1 MVKLTFQPWKF
12 SFLHPQQLFLEDCSS
27 TCGWVAAS
35 SEVFLLETIL
45 AGLNFCF
52 KTCTRRCFMFFKW
65 KQHIKKDCSSWT
77 WDETLPLLFQSLK
90 LSLQL
95 GKSRHVLT
103 DWCKSQII
111 SFKSGCEYPEKM
123 LPFEAPQLLSFLGR
137 AHQYLKQTQNTAAW
151 THTCSV
157 YKTQPTYLGY
167 LPLLAGTF
175 QSFSFAF
182 SHRCVHH
189 PRGMSHSQALF
200 HSLLPTLLFRHQHWE
215 FSRAAQF

>member
-12 SFLHPQQLFLEDCSS
+12 SFLHPQQLFLEGCSS

-35 SEVFLLETIL
+35 LQVFLLETIL

-103 DWCKSQII
+103 DRCKSQII
-111 SFKSGCEYPEKM
+111 SFKSGLWVPWKDASLWSPTTSQLPWKSPPIPQADQKYCCMDTHM
-123 LPFEAPQLLSFLGR
+123 LCLQD
-137 AHQYLKQTQNTAAW
+137 T
-151 THTCSV
+151 
-157 YKTQPTYLGY
+157 TYLSR
-167 LPLLAGTF
+167 LPSTASRHLSEFFLCF
-175 QSFSFAF
+175 L
-182 SHRCVHH
+182 
-189 PRGMSHSQALF
+189 SQMCPP
-200 HSLLPTLLFRHQHWE
+200 S
-215 FSRAAQF
+215 